1 MAYAVSAQ
9 KGSCGKSKIKQTLV
23 GNSTCQFLKD
33 SASRFNDDLLNQ
45 HSLGR

>member
-23 GNSTCQFLKD
+23 GSTAYQFLKD
-33 SASRFNDDLLNQ
+33 CATCFDNDLLDQ
-45 HSLGR
+45 HGLSR